1 QRALQSLFFVGFL
14 LTIASAPAQS
24 GSQQKSDKKERLPV
38 RHQTKMS
45 TSTEMTSALH
55 IHSPC
60 LERSSLCVP
69 EKFEDS
75 GNKLLGTFNMWHM
88 AATIDDAKLGTRD
101 LLMKSLGKIERDE
114 FIFA

>member
-1 QRALQSLFFVGFL
+1 
-14 LTIASAPAQS
+14 
-24 GSQQKSDKKERLPV
+24 
-38 RHQTKMS
+38 MS
-45 TSTEMTSALH
+45 TPAEMTSALH
-55 IHSPC
+55 IHSPF
-60 LERSSLCVP
+60 LERTLLCVV

-114 FIFA
+114 FIFAAPKYECRLFDRSQPIIKNILAANH